1 MGGKVFLMI
10 ATKQDLYNVITSA
23 TLTYHQK
30 LMCIGNTAERLFD
43 PRELLGYTEEEMEY
57 INNQMI
63 CDLNEGYAI
72 YRPRYIIPDY
82 EVYMKKGCA
91 FLDLPAPTDLEE
103 ALDGLLI
110 LYSHVPSITTYPVF
124 IGHLDT
130 LLDPFVTSEEK
141 DYKRIKR
148 FLNHIDKM
156 IPDSFC
162 HANIGPKDTLA
173 GRLILKAIIEL
184 QNPTPNMS
192 IKYNKETTSREFAE
206 LAAKACLLV
215 SKPSFA
221 NDEYYK
227 KDLGEYA
234 LASCY
239 NALPMAGGAYTLT
252 RLRLGTIAKAVQS
265 AEEMIEVLLP
275 KVAKLALSTMDKR
288 HKFLVE
294 KSNYFE
300 VDFLTKEGFIS
311 RENFT
316 SMLAIVGLA
325 DAVNHLLALEQVNET
340 FGQSKRGDEI
350 ATALLDKLQAIN
362 DAHEGLYVERTKNRY
377 LLHAQVGAGLH
388 EEDKNNTPAHRVKVG
403 QEPALLEHLKQSA
416 PFHKYFPS
424 GTGDLF
430 AFDQTYTDH
439 LDAVVDIIDGSFAL
453 GYRYI
458 TTYLK
463 NTDLIRVTGYLVKK
477 SEVEKYR
484 KGEVVLRDTTWYGS
498 QTDENAQVFDRSLR
512 DEANVRGVQ
521 A

>member
-1 MGGKVFLMI
+1 ML
-10 ATKQDLYNVITSA
+10 ATKEDLLNVITSNN
-23 TLTYHQK
+23 LTYHQK
-30 LMCIGNTAERLFD
+30 LMCLGNSAERLFD
-43 PRELLGYTEEEMEY
+43 PRELLGYTDEEWEY

-82 EVYMKKGCA
+82 EVYINNGCK
-91 FLDLPAPTDLEE
+91 FLSLPAPTDLDE

-110 LYSHVPSITTYPVF
+110 LYTHVPSVTTYPVF

-130 LLDPFVTSEEK
+130 LLDRFVTNEDT
-141 DYKRIKR
+141 DYIKIKR

-162 HANIGPKDTLA
+162 HANIGPKETLA

-227 KDLGEYA
+227 SDLGDYA

-239 NALPMAGGAYTLT
+239 NALPLAGGAYSLT
-252 RLRLGTIAKAVQS
+252 RLRLGTIAKAVKS
-265 AEEMIEVLLP
+265 ADDMVNNLLP

-294 KSNYFE
+294 KSNYFN
-300 VDFLTKEGFIS
+300 VDFLTKEGFIK

-316 SMLAIVGLA
+316 SMIAIVGLA
-325 DAVNHLLALEQVNET
+325 DAVNFILNLEGLNET
-340 FGQSKRGDEI
+340 FGKSKRGDEI
-350 ATALLDKLQAIN
+350 ATAILDKLKEVN
-362 DAHEGLYVERTKNRY
+362 DAHTGVYVERTNNHY

-388 EEDKNNTPAHRVKVG
+388 DEDKNNTPAHRVKVG
-403 QEPALLEHLKQSA
+403 QEPMLLEHLKQSA

-439 LDAVVDIIDGSFAL
+439 LDAVVDIIDGAFAL

-484 KGEVVLRDTTWYGS
+484 KGEAVLRDTTWYGS
-498 QTDENAQVFDRSLR
+498 QTDDNAQVFDRSLR
-512 DEANVRGVQ
+512 DEANVKGE
-521 A
+521 

>member
-1 MGGKVFLMI
+1 MLANKE
-10 ATKQDLYNVITSA
+10 DLYNIITSD

-30 LMCIGNTAERLFD
+30 LMSLGNAAERLFN
-43 PRELLGYTEEEMEY
+43 PMELLGYTQEEWDY

-82 EVYMKKGCA
+82 SVYMKNGCK
-91 FLDLPAPTDLEE
+91 FLDLPAPKDLDE

-124 IGHLDT
+124 IGHLDM
-130 LLDPFVTSEEK
+130 LLDPFVK
-141 DYKRIKR
+141 DEQQDYIKIKR

-162 HANIGPKDTLA
+162 HANVGPKDTLA
-173 GRLILKAIIEL
+173 GRLILKAVIEL

-227 KDLGEYA
+227 SDLGDYA

-239 NALPMAGGAYTLT
+239 NALPLAGGAYTLT
-252 RLRLGTIAKAVQS
+252 RLRLGTIAKGASSTEDMVNH
-265 AEEMIEVLLP
+265 LLP

-288 HKFLVE
+288 HRFLVE
-294 KSNYFE
+294 KSNYFKT
-300 VDFLTKEGFIS
+300 DFLTKEGFLK
-311 RENFT
+311 RDNFT
-316 SMLAIVGLA
+316 SMIAIVGLA
-325 DAVNHLLALEQVNET
+325 DAVNYFLALEGISET
-340 FGQSKRGDEI
+340 FGSSTRGDEI
-350 ATALLDKLQAIN
+350 ATMIMEKLKEVN
-362 DAHEGLYVERTKNRY
+362 DNHEGVYVERTKNRY

-403 QEPALLEHLKQSA
+403 QEPMLLDHLKQSA

-430 AFDQTYTDH
+430 AFDQTYVDH
-439 LDAVVDIIDGSFAL
+439 LDAVVDIIDGAFAL

-498 QTDENAQVFDRSLR
+498 QTDDNAQVFDRSLR
-512 DEANVRGVQ
+512 DEANVAGK
-521 A
+521 

>member
-1 MGGKVFLMI
+1 MLANKE
-10 ATKQDLYNVITSA
+10 DLYNIITSD

-30 LMCIGNTAERLFD
+30 LMSLGNAAERLFN
-43 PRELLGYTEEEMEY
+43 PMELLGYTQEEWDY

-82 EVYMKKGCA
+82 SVYMKNGCK
-91 FLDLPAPTDLEE
+91 FLDLPAPKDLDE

-124 IGHLDT
+124 IGHLDM
-130 LLDPFVTSEEK
+130 LLDPFVK
-141 DYKRIKR
+141 DEQQDYIKIKR

-162 HANIGPKDTLA
+162 HANVGPKDTLA
-173 GRLILKAIIEL
+173 GRLILKAVIEL

-227 KDLGEYA
+227 SDLGDYA

-239 NALPMAGGAYTLT
+239 NALPLAGGAYTLT
-252 RLRLGTIAKAVQS
+252 RLRLGTIAKGANSTEDMVNH
-265 AEEMIEVLLP
+265 LLP

-288 HKFLVE
+288 HRFLVE
-294 KSNYFE
+294 KSNYFKT
-300 VDFLTKEGFIS
+300 DFLTKEGFLK
-311 RENFT
+311 RDNFT
-316 SMLAIVGLA
+316 SMIAIVGLA
-325 DAVNHLLALEQVNET
+325 DAVNHFLALEGISET
-340 FGQSKRGDEI
+340 FGSSTRGDEI
-350 ATALLDKLQAIN
+350 ATMIMEKLKEVN
-362 DAHEGLYVERTKNRY
+362 DNHEGVYVERTKNRY

-403 QEPALLEHLKQSA
+403 QEPMLLDHLKQSA

-430 AFDQTYTDH
+430 AFDQTYVDH
-439 LDAVVDIIDGSFAL
+439 LDAVVDIIDGAFAL

-498 QTDENAQVFDRSLR
+498 QTDDNAQVFDRSLR
-512 DEANVRGVQ
+512 DEANVAGK
-521 A
+521 

>member
-1 MGGKVFLMI
+1 ML
-10 ATKQDLYNVITSA
+10 ATKEDLLNVITSNN
-23 TLTYHQK
+23 LTYHQK
-30 LMCIGNTAERLFD
+30 LMCLGNSAERLFD
-43 PRELLGYTEEEMEY
+43 PRELLGYTDEEWEY

-82 EVYMKKGCA
+82 EVYINNGCK
-91 FLDLPAPTDLEE
+91 FLSLPAPTDLDE

-110 LYSHVPSITTYPVF
+110 LYTHVPSVTTYPVF

-130 LLDPFVTSEEK
+130 LLDRFVTNEDT
-141 DYKRIKR
+141 DYIKIKR

-162 HANIGPKDTLA
+162 HANIGPKETLA

-227 KDLGEYA
+227 SDLGDYA

-239 NALPMAGGAYTLT
+239 NALPLAGGAYSLT
-252 RLRLGTIAKAVQS
+252 RLRLGTIAKAVKS
-265 AEEMIEVLLP
+265 ADDMVNNLLP

-294 KSNYFE
+294 KSNYFN
-300 VDFLTKEGFIS
+300 VDFLTKEGFIK

-316 SMLAIVGLA
+316 SMIAIVGLA
-325 DAVNHLLALEQVNET
+325 DAVNFILNLEGINET
-340 FGQSKRGDEI
+340 FGKSKRGDEI
-350 ATALLDKLQAIN
+350 ATAILDKLKEVN
-362 DAHEGLYVERTKNRY
+362 DAHTGVYVERTNNHY

-388 EEDKNNTPAHRVKVG
+388 DEDKNNTPAHRVKVG
-403 QEPALLEHLKQSA
+403 QEPMLLEHLKQSA

-439 LDAVVDIIDGSFAL
+439 LDAVVDIIDGAFAL

-484 KGEVVLRDTTWYGS
+484 KGEAVLRDTTWYGS
-498 QTDENAQVFDRSLR
+498 QTDDNAQVFDRSLR
-512 DEANVRGVQ
+512 DEANVKGE
-521 A
+521 

>member
-1 MGGKVFLMI
+1 MLANKE
-10 ATKQDLYNVITSA
+10 DLYNIITSD

-30 LMCIGNTAERLFD
+30 LMSLGNAAERLFN
-43 PRELLGYTEEEMEY
+43 PMELLGYTQEEWDY

-82 EVYMKKGCA
+82 SVYMKNGCK
-91 FLDLPAPTDLEE
+91 FLDLPAPKDLDE

-124 IGHLDT
+124 IGHLDM
-130 LLDPFVTSEEK
+130 LLDPFVK
-141 DYKRIKR
+141 DEQQDYIKIKR

-162 HANIGPKDTLA
+162 HANVGPKDTLA
-173 GRLILKAIIEL
+173 GRLILKAVIEL

-227 KDLGEYA
+227 SDLGDYA

-239 NALPMAGGAYTLT
+239 NALPLAGGAYTLT
-252 RLRLGTIAKAVQS
+252 RLRLGTIAKGASSTEDMVNH
-265 AEEMIEVLLP
+265 LLP

-288 HKFLVE
+288 HRFLVE
-294 KSNYFE
+294 KSNYFKT
-300 VDFLTKEGFIS
+300 DFLTKEGFLK
-311 RENFT
+311 RDNFT
-316 SMLAIVGLA
+316 SMIAIVGLA
-325 DAVNHLLALEQVNET
+325 DAVNHFLALEGISET
-340 FGQSKRGDEI
+340 FGSSTRGDEI
-350 ATALLDKLQAIN
+350 ATMIMEKLKEVN
-362 DAHEGLYVERTKNRY
+362 DNHEGVYVGRTKNRY

-403 QEPALLEHLKQSA
+403 QEPMLLDHLKQSA

-430 AFDQTYTDH
+430 AFDQTYVDH
-439 LDAVVDIIDGSFAL
+439 LDAVVDIIDGAFAL

-498 QTDENAQVFDRSLR
+498 QTDDNAQVFDRSLR
-512 DEANVRGVQ
+512 DEANVAGK
-521 A
+521 